1 MGERRRVRER
11 RFDTIGVPGCSV
23 VRFGSC
29 LGLYQRA
36 KPQATR
42 ISDVEDA
49 ANQQLQPPPFDPV
62 TQRPHPSKISIQLA
76 MPGAA
81 PPPPDGA
88 LSVETS
94 EPARK
99 PFSPHHQI
107 IRFIRQGE
115 KSLPGV
121 IIVHAARHSGR
132 KIYQWTLRKKAQKQ
146 NHL

>member
-1 MGERRRVRER
+1 MRER

-49 ANQQLQPPPFDPV
+49 ANQQLQPPPF
-62 TQRPHPSKISIQLA
+62 HPPTPSIEDIHPTGNA
-76 MPGAA
+76 GCS